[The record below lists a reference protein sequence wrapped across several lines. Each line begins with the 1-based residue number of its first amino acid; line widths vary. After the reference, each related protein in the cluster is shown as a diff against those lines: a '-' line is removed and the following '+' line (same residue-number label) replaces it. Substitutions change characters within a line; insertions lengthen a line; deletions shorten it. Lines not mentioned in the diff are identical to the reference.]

1 MEPKEQKE
9 IKSPPEKLLDELTI
23 NVKSERENML
33 QNIKELAEQA
43 KNADGPWQSASD
55 TSRRQNSWLANS
67 LLQQLDWQD
76 LALQKTQDIITTK
89 LKDPTKRVSI
99 GTILRLKEK
108 NLEENLTFFCVE
120 EGLGGRE
127 LLVDGETYITISQNT
142 KIVRDINNGSID
154 CEILEE
160 PF

>member
-1 MEPKEQKE
+1 MHFP
-9 IKSPPEKLLDELTI
+9 S
-23 NVKSERENML
+23 SF
-33 QNIKELAEQA
+33 
-43 KNADGPWQSASD
+43 PWQSASD